1 MGDAHRDHDGS
12 ATSVKKDRRRTVDC
26 GLARP
31 SLAPRDNGT
40 HQVARILPQRIIAP
54 GYTTGAQSIWFRSE
68 GEHPDFGVSLTD
80 IVDNGVKEL
89 VVAPEE
95 RVFRRIGLDDDEIQ
109 FHILV
114 SV

>member
-1 MGDAHRDHDGS
+1 
-12 ATSVKKDRRRTVDC
+12 
-26 GLARP
+26 
-31 SLAPRDNGT
+31 
-40 HQVARILPQRIIAP
+40 
-54 GYTTGAQSIWFRSE
+54 
-68 GEHPDFGVSLTD
+68 VSLTD